1 MVEDEKE
8 IPVIFLDSDELDRGE
23 LAGDGPG
30 LAPAAAEDASETAAD
45 SEQAPAARTVE
56 APANEARTDEP
67 AAQAASEGLSPE
79 PKEKP
84 EAVEAHPADPGM
96 KRQNGHAPVSGGPQ
110 KDDVTIVPV
119 DDQLQTKIDSLVV
132 ERSALYDQLLR
143 VQAEFENFRK
153 RTEREKA
160 DLYQRARGEILLE
173 FLPIMDNFDRA
184 LASSDKSPIDAES
197 LRMGLELIHRQLSDA
212 LIRMGLQPIES
223 LGTHFDPNVHEAITI
238 EHSDEHEEN
247 TVVQEFERGY
257 KLGERLLRP
266 AKVKVASSPPR

>member
-8 IPVIFLDSDELDRGE
+8 IPIVFLDGDGGDELDQE
-23 LAGDGPG
+23 QLPGDSSAPSS
-30 LAPAAAEDASETAAD
+30 APAEDTSETAAD
-45 SEQAPAARTVE
+45 SPTPVGASSDEQGTGV
-56 APANEARTDEP
+56 
-67 AAQAASEGLSPE
+67 ASEVLSPQ
-79 PKEKP
+79 P
-84 EAVEAHPADPGM
+84 EGKLETVAAAPTDPGT
-96 KRQNGHAPVSGGPQ
+96 KRQNGHAPESSGPE
-110 KDDVTIVPV
+110 KDTVTIVPV
-119 DDQLQTKIDSLVV
+119 DDQAQSKIDSLVL
-132 ERSALYDQLLR
+132 ERSNLYDQLLR
-143 VQAEFENFRK
+143 SQAEFENFRK

-184 LASSDKSPIDAES
+184 LASSEKTPVDAES
-197 LRMGLELIHRQLSDA
+197 LHTGLRLIHRQLSDA
-212 LIRMGLQPIES
+212 LTRMGLQPIES
-223 LGTHFDPNVHEAITI
+223 LGAHFDPNVHEAITI